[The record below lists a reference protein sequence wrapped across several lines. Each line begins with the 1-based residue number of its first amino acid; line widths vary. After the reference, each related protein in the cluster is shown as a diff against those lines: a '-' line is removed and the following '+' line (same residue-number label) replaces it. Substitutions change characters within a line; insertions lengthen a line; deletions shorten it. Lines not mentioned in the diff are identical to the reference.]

1 MHTSFQVI
9 IRATTQVINL
19 EEKIL
24 TPNGCPL
31 LCWPS
36 VLVRWPVP
44 PLLFQYLASFLPG
57 HGDIFS
63 TRRQSKPET
72 EIKTT
77 HIPAKP
83 GRPVT
88 LLSRTQWLP
97 CMWTP
102 HGTGTLPAKV
112 SCSPF
117 SSRVWREGTQ
127 CPNPRELGET
137 GSVGTAF
144 PSGLCLRPMGLVW
157 EPLEWQQRV
166 VETRSNQG
174 VGRSMTLQSLKM
186 TWENVK
192 LEAGHRD
199 METRNA
205 FRILPH
211 LLSSW
216 IVDSY
221 LALHVRTIFNLNE
234 HFVIKRRSLLSSGW
248 LYLST

>member
-63 TRRQSKPET
+63 TRRQSKPEI

-97 CMWTP
+97 CTCTP
-102 HGTGTLPAKV
+102 HGTGTLPAKAI
-112 SCSPF
+112 CSPF

-127 CPNPRELGET
+127 CQIPGNSEKQEVWALPFLPASVWGQWDWC
-137 GSVGTAF
+137 GSPWNGS
-144 PSGLCLRPMGLVW
+144 SGL
-157 EPLEWQQRV
+157 
-166 VETRSNQG
+166 
-174 VGRSMTLQSLKM
+174 
-186 TWENVK
+186 
-192 LEAGHRD
+192 
-199 METRNA
+199 
-205 FRILPH
+205 
-211 LLSSW
+211 
-216 IVDSY
+216 
-221 LALHVRTIFNLNE
+221 
-234 HFVIKRRSLLSSGW
+234 
-248 LYLST
+248 